1 MKKNDSL
8 RLRESIRDEWSDTE
22 KESRRR
28 MADMLQFSLSQIVA
42 LSELAT
48 PKRRTPRPKLKLICN
63 S

>member
-1 MKKNDSL
+1 MKGESL
-8 RLRESIRDEWSDTE
+8 RLRESIRNEWSDTE

-28 MADMLQFSLSQIVA
+28 TADMLQFSLSQIVA

-48 PKRRTPRPKLKLICN
+48 PKRRSKRPKLQLTCN